1 MNRLEEIINKEYEI
15 LKEMLK
21 LSEEQKNSLV
31 KFDVNL
37 AERTTSSLLELSKEL
52 KNYEN
57 ERINYLVNEVKLSR
71 KQAYTVKL
79 TELAD
84 IVPISDD
91 IMNKKEEMRQ
101 MIEKLAGLNSLNKLL
116 ANRALSSINEIL
128 SSLSNSSSSVCNVRV

>member
-21 LSEEQKNSLV
+21 FSEEQKNSLV